1 MGVLFNSYVFILCF
15 LPLTL
20 IGFRLLLR
28 YRKGR
33 LSIGML
39 VAASLLYYGWWNPA
53 YLPLLLFSILTNFLL
68 GIRLSSERERGK
80 KVVLGAG
87 VLLNLGLLGFFKY
100 TNFAVDSAAAMLG
113 THFADFPTIVL
124 PLAISF
130 FTFQQIAYLVD
141 SRRGLTREY
150 RFLDYC
156 LFVTFFPQLIAGP
169 IVHHGEMLP
178 QFSNHSNRP
187 SGHADLPVG
196 FTIFTIGLFK
206 KVVLADQVA
215 LFANPVF
222 DSAFDGSWP
231 TMNAAWVGALA
242 YTLELYL
249 DFSGYSDMAI
259 GLGRMFGIRLPVNFH
274 SPYKAMNIID
284 FWRRWHITLS
294 RFLREYLY
302 FPLGGNRKGST
313 RRYVNLMITM
323 LLGGLW
329 HGAGWTFVVWG
340 ALHGFYLVVNH
351 LFQHV
356 RSRFG
361 LNENWGG
368 VVFRVFAVLLTFL
381 CVVAGWVVFRSESF
395 ASAGVMLL
403 SMCGV
408 QGDSSLVTTSGIEFA
423 EAWGWIIVLLCVVF
437 FAPATHEIMSRHNLP
452 FGWRPKL
459 DTQGNYIHTVGWNPD
474 LLGAILTVC
483 VFLYTIHQLV
493 RPSEFLYFQF

>member
-1 MGVLFNSYVFILCF
+1 VLFNSYVFILCF

-28 YRKGR
+28 YHQGR
-33 LSIGML
+33 LAIGLL
-39 VAASLLYYGWWNPA
+39 VSASLLYYGWWNPV
-53 YLPLLLFSILTNFLL
+53 YLPLILFSILANFLL
-68 GIRLSSERERGK
+68 GLRLSSEQEQGK
-80 KVVLGAG
+80 TLVLTIG
-87 VLLNLGLLGFFKY
+87 VIINLGLLGFFKY
-100 TNFAVDSAAAMLG
+100 TNFAIDSISVVFG
-113 THFADFPTIVL
+113 TAFEDFPRIVL

-178 QFSNHSNRP
+178 QFIHHSDRP
-187 SGHADLPVG
+187 DGHADLPVG

-206 KVVLADQVA
+206 KVILADQVA

-222 DSAFDGSWP
+222 DSAFEGLWP
-231 TMNAAWVGALA
+231 TTNAAWVGTLA

-274 SPYKAMNIID
+274 SPYKAVNIID

-302 FPLGGNRKGST
+302 FPLGGNRKGSS
-313 RRYVNLMITM
+313 RRYVNIMITM

-329 HGAGWTFVVWG
+329 HGAGWTFVAWG
-340 ALHGFYLVVNH
+340 VLHGVYLMINH
-351 LFQHV
+351 AFHSLREKLGWHEAYNN
-356 RSRFG
+356 RFTHIIALG
-361 LNENWGG
+361 
-368 VVFRVFAVLLTFL
+368 LTFL
-381 CVVAGWVVFRSESF
+381 GVMIGWVLFRAESF
-395 ASAGVMLL
+395 ESAGMILRAMGGLQDGAANL
-403 SMCGV
+403 SGFDLDF
-408 QGDSSLVTTSGIEFA
+408 GD
-423 EAWGWIIVLLCVVF
+423 AWAWIIILLGVVF
-437 FAPATHEIMSRHNLP
+437 FAPATHELMSRHNLP
-452 FGWRPKL
+452 TGWRPRL
-459 DTQGNYIHTVGWNPD
+459 DENGQYIHTFGWNPD
-474 LLGAILTVC
+474 LLGAILTAGA
-483 VFLYTIHQLV
+483 FIYTIHQLV
-493 RPSEFLYFQF
+493 RPTEFLYFQF